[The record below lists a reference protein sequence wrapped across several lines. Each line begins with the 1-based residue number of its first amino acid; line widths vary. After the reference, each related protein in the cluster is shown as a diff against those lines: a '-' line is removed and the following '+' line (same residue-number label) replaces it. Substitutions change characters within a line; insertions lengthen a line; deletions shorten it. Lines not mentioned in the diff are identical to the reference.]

1 MLGAYLMVLVP
12 LNWVVFRAVRRVEWA
27 WVAVPL
33 IAMAGAVVVTKAA
46 NLNIGFA
53 RSQTEIGLLELHNG
67 YSRGHLTRYTALYT
81 SLSTSYDV
89 KFDDPYAV
97 VQPFEVPGR
106 TRSPTWEPSAY
117 TLRQEADVRLGGF
130 GVSSNS
136 TSMLHSEQM
145 YDLGGAITYTDSN
158 GPPTVVNRTRFTF
171 PQAAVVRKTT
181 HGDFQ
186 IAWLGQFA
194 PGEVGRPLDFE
205 TIDGDTAVLPKW
217 RNDPVPDPAIPPLSL
232 AKMAQLVADRN
243 ALKAGEVRLV
253 ASLSEPLP
261 GMEVDPVSSQAPRS
275 AVLVVAHL
283 RFGPARAATGPRRP
297 RRRPRRAA
305 RAIRASRQNRIIK
318 SKLKIKI
325 IDRATDGTRI
335 KHRFD
340 FRVQSVFHPW
350 LRTSSSTPC
359 SHDRTHRLHQALRR
373 LRGRREART

>member
-1 MLGAYLMVLVP
+1 M
-12 LNWVVFRAVRRVEWA
+12 
-27 WVAVPL
+27 
-33 IAMAGAVVVTKAA
+33 VVTKAA

-232 AKMAQLVADRN
+232 AKMAQLVADRD
-243 ALKAGEVRLV
+243 ALKAGESAARRIAQRT
-253 ASLSEPLP
+253 ASRN
-261 GMEVDPVSSQAPRS
+261 GGRS
-275 AVLVVAHL
+275 ILLAS
-283 RFGPARAATGPRRP
+283 PAARCSWSRISLGPRAEPQPDRGVREDDP
-297 RRRPRRAA
+297 AELREQFEQADKTE
-305 RAIRASRQNRIIK
+305 SSNQN
-318 SKLKIKI
+318 SK
-325 IDRATDGTRI
+325 
-335 KHRFD
+335 
-340 FRVQSVFHPW
+340 
-350 LRTSSSTPC
+350 
-359 SHDRTHRLHQALRR
+359 
-373 LRGRREART
+373 